1 LKYLLDTNI
10 ISEFISKQPNQ
21 KVLDFIKSLDEDDIY
36 LCVITIGE
44 IKFGIEK
51 VKSETKKETLSNWL
65 NNDLLERFKG
75 RIVGIDTHIMLKWG
89 EVNQYLQSMG
99 KPMPIMDSLIAS
111 SCLAKNFVLITRN
124 EKDFYS
130 FDIEMVNPF
139 KW

>member
-1 LKYLLDTNI
+1 MKYLLDTNI

-21 KVLDFIKSLDEDDIY
+21 KVLDFIKSLDEEDIY
-36 LCVITIGE
+36 LSVITIGE

-65 NNDLLERFKG
+65 NSDLLERFKG
-75 RIVGIDTHIMLKWG
+75 RIVNIDTPIMLKWG
-89 EVNQYLQSMG
+89 EVNQYLQSIG

-139 KW
+139 L